1 MIIIP
6 QICINSQLISLEK
19 AKEVVLSSFKT
30 PETDTS
36 IPVPDSCGH
45 VIAQSVYS
53 QRTIPPCTLAG
64 PDGIAVRSEETAM
77 ASIDSPVE
85 VEVPR
90 VNTGMPLPDGYDAVI
105 AVEEITQVTDTR
117 FLIHRPVSPFQ
128 NTISEGVDIKKGDL
142 LFDKG
147 HVIRPFDIGAMLS
160 YGILEVTVRTWK
172 VGIVATG
179 DEIISPYSVPQPGQ
193 IVDSNS
199 YMIAAFLKQ
208 YHIIPVLYPALHDE
222 PAGISQV
229 IDTILQECDIALI
242 FGGSSAGSKDYT
254 VDAMEQSGTL
264 LFHGVAMGPGK
275 PVTLARVNDK
285 PVFGMPGPSVSTM
298 VALHELVVPLLVQC
312 GVPIPSPQHIRGALT
327 RPVLSIEGFD
337 TFRMVTV
344 KKDNGKILVTPIPQ
358 VFGHM
363 MGIRADGVLHK
374 KAGEDTSVE
383 GQEVEVKMIVHA
395 DFGYR

>member
-1 MIIIP
+1 VITIP
-6 QICINSQLISLEK
+6 RICINSELISLDRAREI
-19 AKEVVLSSFKT
+19 VLSSFKT
-30 PETDTS
+30 PDNKTC
-36 IPVPDSCGH
+36 IPVPDSFGDVLAEPVH
-45 VIAQSVYS
+45 S
-53 QRTIPPCTLAG
+53 QRTNPSSILAG
-64 PDGIAVRSEETAM
+64 PDGIAVRSEETTGAG
-77 ASIDSPVE
+77 ANNPVE
-85 VEVPR
+85 IEAPR
-90 VNTGMPLPDGYDAVI
+90 VNTGMPLPEGYDAVI
-105 AVEEITQVTDTR
+105 PVEEITQVSNSR
-117 FLIHRPVSPFQ
+117 YLISGSVTPYQ
-128 NTISEGVDIKKGDL
+128 NTIAEGVDVSEGDL
-142 LFDKG
+142 LFDTG
-147 HVIRPFDIGAMLS
+147 HMIRPFDIGAMLS
-160 YGILEVTVRTWK
+160 YGILEVTVRAWK

-208 YHIIPVLYPALHDE
+208 YHITPVLYPALHDE

-254 VDAMEQSGTL
+254 IDAMEQSGTL

-298 VALHELVVPLLVQC
+298 VTLHELVVPLLVQW
-312 GVPIPSPQHIRGALT
+312 GVPISSPRYIRGTLT
-327 RPVLSIEGFD
+327 RPVPSIEGFD

-344 KKDNGKILVTPIPQ
+344 KKDNEKILVTPIPQ

-395 DFGYR
+395 DSGYR